1 MKKRFERVLSGL
13 LVMAMLAA
21 MPVAA
26 MADGD
31 STIVNPVTITSTC
44 DHNFASP
51 STTLEL
57 DAKKVEVKAATCTTA
72 GYTKYTCT
80 KCGQVIYDNFQ
91 APTGHTYSKVS
102 TSTDGTTTTYTCVH
116 GDASYTVRVSGGHVH
131 TENGVDT
138 AATKV
143 VSQKTVSPVPGISY
157 VVDEY
162 SCSLENAQGESGK
175 GCGYTQVVYDATA
188 SAALHHSY
196 AQHTFGPWKY
206 VEDPT
211 ESKPGVAEHTCTVC
225 GFTEKAQTPM
235 HTPAAKSGRVNKDM
249 VNAYDSSTGSTV
261 ALLLAKGTTFNYAN
275 DLVDGRYRVTNLT
288 DVNRSGDGSTK
299 SGTFYLNPADVEVNP
314 GSIPLTTAYPN
325 LQKIVKVQTDGQVNV
340 RAGVSNTS
348 AVKYTVANGQ
358 TLYVYRVEI
367 VNGENWGRVSATA
380 NEWIKL
386 DSSYLSMTDAF
397 GFGGEAAAL
406 SQADPAP
413 KNLADSGVVVSA
425 STIIVRAD
433 RSASGASVGTLPRN
447 TKVNFYYYTESGKE
461 VSPFSKTT
469 DGLGWGRL
477 DADEAKRLGLSGA
490 GYVDM
495 STIHLDSDPTPIPD
509 ASGNKVVA
517 TGTVTSTI
525 NLRVRSEPKISV
537 LNQIGSL
544 PTGTK
549 VELLEIG
556 DHNGAS
562 WGRINY
568 KGKTGWICMTYV
580 QVQQTTTGT
589 SGSTTTNAKEN
600 GTVANCS
607 VAVNV
612 RDAAKIQ
619 GRLVTTIGVGKRVA
633 ITKLENGW
641 GLVDGKGWV
650 YMDYVKL
657 DSGAEDAIKNGTN
670 SGNSA
675 STGSAVKT
683 YTNVSALGQV
693 KVTEMT
699 IYKDAVAKPG
709 TELLKLVNGNTF
721 VITDRTIIDNTIW
734 FKTTIGSVTGWAM
747 GGTFNKGDQEAA
759 NVTLPALSGTVSTS
773 TLNVYKTHSLDSER
787 KAVLGANTAV
797 TITAQ
802 WTDGVYV
809 WGKLSDGRGW
819 VQMNDLTLNV
829 PESNVVTG
837 SSVGSTPITGKTN
850 AETPVYSTANGT
862 TVLLKLAANRAVTVT
877 DWYQNSTELRGKITD
892 GGVVGWIDMAK
903 VAQNAADATVTE
915 DIVYLY
921 TEAGKLST
929 RTTLSKR
936 QNEKLS
942 VMTRTLVG
950 SSVWGKISVKDAS
963 GVPAY
968 YWINLASTS
977 LGTYSVTPGTGTT
990 TPTTP
995 TTPGNTGNTGNTG
1008 TATTTASGTVV
1019 NADEVNV
1026 RSGAGVANAKV
1037 TSLKRGTPVTVYEQ
1051 KTVDN
1056 ALWGRIDQGWIA
1068 MQYVDLSSKANNGT
1082 TTTVPSGTISGNTIL
1097 TTVPSGAIGVGF
1109 VNTANLAVRSGAG
1122 QGYAKTGTLKLYTNV
1137 VIYEHVLKDGMIW
1150 GRCDQGWICTSYIT
1164 YTGTSVTG
1172 SGTAGTIA
1180 RCFYT
1185 ANVRSAPGV
1194 GNALVGKVMVNSR
1207 VEILEQKEYSGE
1219 TWGRTS
1225 LGWVAMQYVLA
1236 DGTIPTP

>member
-26 MADGD
+26 MADGG

-44 DHNFASP
+44 DHNYASP

-235 HTPAAKSGRVNKDM
+235 QTPAAKSGRVNKDM

-288 DVNRSGDGSTK
+288 DVNRSGAGSTK

-358 TLYVYRVEI
+358 TLYVYRVEN
-367 VNGENWGRVSATA
+367 VNGEDWGRVSATA

-477 DADEAKRLGLSGA
+477 DADEAKRLGLSGV

-693 KVTEMT
+693 KVAEMT

-1037 TSLKRGTPVTVYEQ
+1037 TSLKRGTPVTVHEQ

-1207 VEILEQKEYSGE
+1207 VEILEQKDYSGE

-1225 LGWVAMQYVLA
+1225 LGWVSMQYVLV